1 MNPQDFPP
9 PQYREMYNRAMTGRN
24 RADAVWIF
32 CVQCMGWSIEEA
44 KQCESKTCP
53 LHPYGPAAPASTEPK
68 PERTPAQ
75 SKAYEAGKARL
86 LLATEAKR
94 RAQNAKP

>member
-9 PQYREMYNRAMTGRN
+9 QQYREMYNRAMTGHN

-44 KQCESKTCP
+44 KRCESRTCP
-53 LHPYGPAAPASTEPK
+53 LHPYGPAAPVSAESK
-68 PERTPAQ
+68 PRTPAQ
-75 SKAYEAGKARL
+75 EAAFRSM
-86 LLATEAKR
+86 TEAKT